1 MAASIAGLGAV
12 RQVRSHVKCAISVGN
27 SMGLV
32 AAVVDAARGVS
43 AWNGRPLSTEIE
55 IAQLGEEL
63 ERNLK
68 GT

>member
-12 RQVRSHVKCAISVGN
+12 RQIRSHVKCAISVGN

-32 AAVVDAARGVS
+32 AAVVDAAKEIS
-43 AWNGRPLSTEIE
+43 SWNGRPLSGDID

-63 ERNLK
+63 QRNLK
-68 GT
+68 E